1 MTMDHS
7 FPASPPLIIGATGGS
22 GTRVVARMVRR
33 LGVFIGANLNESED
47 TAELFE
53 FYDRWINRFALRD
66 IAPLCSEEEHL
77 LRRDF
82 SECVRRHHGA
92 NSPVSNLWGWK
103 EPRSIYLLPLFFS
116 IWPEMKFIHV
126 IRDGRDM
133 ALSANQNQP
142 RKHGGAVLRE
152 LAQVSPQ
159 VRAARLW
166 ARVNLDAAGFC
177 REHLQDRYLVV
188 RFEDICTEP
197 QQWSAEI
204 ARFLGVAHPDI
215 DECAAEV
222 TPPQSIGR
230 WRNEEP
236 SMLSLITDATQ
247 QALTA
252 FGYESVP
259 AHPLHHVQ

>member
-116 IWPEMKFIHV
+116 LPKCNHY
-126 IRDGRDM
+126 
-133 ALSANQNQP
+133 S
-142 RKHGGAVLRE
+142 
-152 LAQVSPQ
+152 
-159 VRAARLW
+159 
-166 ARVNLDAAGFC
+166 
-177 REHLQDRYLVV
+177 YLV
-188 RFEDICTEP
+188 
-197 QQWSAEI
+197 QWHYI
-204 ARFLGVAHPDI
+204 QPF
-215 DECAAEV
+215 
-222 TPPQSIGR
+222 
-230 WRNEEP
+230 
-236 SMLSLITDATQ
+236 
-247 QALTA
+247 
-252 FGYESVP
+252 
-259 AHPLHHVQ
+259 